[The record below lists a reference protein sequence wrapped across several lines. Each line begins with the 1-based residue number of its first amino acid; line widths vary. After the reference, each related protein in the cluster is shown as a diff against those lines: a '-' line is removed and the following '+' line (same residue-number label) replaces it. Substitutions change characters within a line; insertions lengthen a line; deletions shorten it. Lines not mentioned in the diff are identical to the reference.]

1 MDLGTSFKRRM
12 CGRIKRYPHVNL
24 WRRWG
29 FSVQCFSISP
39 MHGMAFLD
47 SSFERIR
54 DCIIRAL
61 HFISSSSVCSAL
73 SQFHQ
78 LASIELSRTE
88 RFTLAEYC

>member
-1 MDLGTSFKRRM
+1 MDELRDTPMLIYGVA
-12 CGRIKRYPHVNL
+12 GV
-24 WRRWG
+24 

-54 DCIIRAL
+54 DRIIRAL